1 LPHHFFL
8 DAGAEALAAPFGLPA
23 EGVAAWREAVPG
35 RVVPAVAGAPRRF
48 LPMRLGMI
56 PMGRQTARKRPVLET
71 IVNARA
77 ETLFAKPAF
86 AGLARCL
93 LPVGGWYE
101 WTGEGRRRR
110 QRRAVRMP
118 GRPVI
123 ALAAVWDLW
132 TAPGGTEVASLATVT
147 CAPNAEVEAVHDRMP
162 VILGEGAWPVWLG
175 EAEGDPAALLV
186 PAPDGSLA
194 VEPAPER

>member
-8 DAGAEALAAPFGLPA
+8 EAAAEALAAPFGLPA
-23 EGVAAWREAVPG
+23 ASAQPWREVVPG
-35 RVVPAVAGAPRRF
+35 GVVPAVAGGPRRF
-48 LPMRLGMI
+48 VAMRLGMI
-56 PMGRQTARKRPVLET
+56 PVGRQTARKRPVLET

-77 ETLFAKPAF
+77 ETLFRKPAF

-110 QRRAVRMP
+110 RRWAVRMP

-132 TAPGGTEVASLATVT
+132 RAPGGTEVASLATVT
-147 CAPNAEVEAVHDRMP
+147 CAPNPEIASVHDRMP
-162 VILGEGAWPVWLG
+162 VILAPEAWPVWLG

-186 PAPDGSLA
+186 PAPGGTLA